1 MMSTMVIAQ
10 ISDTHI
16 KPEGRLAYERV
27 DTAWHLGR
35 CVEHLLALDPR
46 PDVVLATGDLV
57 DGGLVEE
64 YRLLARLL
72 APLPMPVFLIPGNH
86 DAREPLRGVF
96 THHRYLPRSGFL
108 HYVID
113 EHPLRLIGLDTL
125 VPGQGGGVMDDER
138 VCWLDARLGEAP
150 NRPTLIFMHHPP
162 FRTGIDRMDRQG
174 LANSDAFGNVIA
186 QHQAIEGIVCGHLHR
201 PIHTRWQGTVVT
213 TAPSPAHQVA
223 LDLDKG
229 ERLAWVMEPP
239 ACLLHAWRAGAGLVT
254 HTSYVGEFS
263 GPYPFYKAG
272 KLID

>member
-1 MMSTMVIAQ
+1 MFA
-10 ISDTHI
+10 
-16 KPEGRLAYERV
+16 
-27 DTAWHLGR
+27 
-35 CVEHLLALDPR
+35 
-46 PDVVLATGDLV
+46 
-57 DGGLVEE
+57 
-64 YRLLARLL
+64 
-72 APLPMPVFLIPGNH
+72 
-86 DAREPLRGVF
+86 
-96 THHRYLPRSGFL
+96 HHRYLPRSGFL

-125 VPGQGGGVMDDER
+125 VPGAGGGVMDEER
-138 VCWLDARLGEAP
+138 VRWLDAKLGEAP
-150 NRPTLIFMHHPP
+150 GRPTLIFMHHPP

-174 LANSDAFGNVIA
+174 LANAEAMGNVIA
-186 QHQAIEGIVCGHLHR
+186 QHSAIEGIVCGHLHR

-229 ERLAWVMEPP
+229 EKLGWVMEPP